1 MQVGFVYAAD
11 SPTLQGLKNTAGVGY
26 QGSVND
32 NELDTLSDVPTI
44 IGRIIGA
51 GLAFIGTLFFVLIVY
66 GGFIWMMARG
76 NEQEVAKAKE
86 LITAAVIGLII
97 VLSAYAITVYL
108 GERVR

>member
-1 MQVGFVYAAD
+1 MVQVGFVCAGSLTEPNLD
-11 SPTLQGLKNTAGVGY
+11 QTASVGY
-26 QGSVND
+26 GSNVGQD
-32 NELDTLSDVPTI
+32 GVMSDVPTI

-86 LITAAVIGLII
+86 LITAAVIGLVI